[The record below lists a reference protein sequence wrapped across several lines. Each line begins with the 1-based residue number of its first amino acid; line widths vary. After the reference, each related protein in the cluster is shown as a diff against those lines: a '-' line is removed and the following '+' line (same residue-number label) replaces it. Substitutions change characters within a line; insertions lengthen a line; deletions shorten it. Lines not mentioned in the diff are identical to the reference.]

1 MRRPKAPS
9 PVAELLPG
17 ILAGLSGAGRP
28 SIEAIEGIWK
38 RLVGEKATRHSW
50 PRRLV
55 SGRLIVEVEDSGWM
69 YTLNLKRTQLLQGL
83 IELLGAHQVKN
94 LSFRIGERKD
104 AQA

>member
-1 MRRPKAPS
+1 MPRHKPPS
-9 PVAELLPG
+9 TIAELLPG
-17 ILAGLSGAGRP
+17 VLAGLSTSDRP
-28 SIEAIEGIWK
+28 SVEAMEDIWK

-69 YTLNLKRTQLLQGL
+69 YTLHLKRTQLLQGL
-83 IELLGAHQVKN
+83 IELLGARRVKN